1 MMMLRPMSGALGR
14 SRVVA
19 CAAVELLRLL
29 SAQDKVGP
37 FCRAAADCAAIYDIL
52 RGREADDPGS
62 RDALLPDPATLNI
75 SGLTVGLLPS
85 AAPYAGELTAALQAR
100 PAGSA
105 LQPDKVIWAC
115 KPTRMQALPQ
125 VRCLLT
131 AAMPLG
137 YG

>member
-1 MMMLRPMSGALGR
+1 MTVLRPISRALGR
-14 SRVVA
+14 LGVS
-19 CAAVELLRLL
+19 LLMQHV
-29 SAQDKVGP
+29 SCCGCSVQDKVGP

-100 PAGSA
+100 PAGNG
-105 LQPDKVIWAC
+105 LED
-115 KPTRMQALPQ
+115 
-125 VRCLLT
+125 
-131 AAMPLG
+131 
-137 YG
+137 